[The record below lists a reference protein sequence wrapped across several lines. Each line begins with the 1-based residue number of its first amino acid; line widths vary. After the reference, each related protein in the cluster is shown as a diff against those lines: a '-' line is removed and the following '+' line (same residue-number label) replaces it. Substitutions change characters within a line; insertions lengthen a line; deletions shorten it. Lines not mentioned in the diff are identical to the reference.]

1 MSEDSNII
9 LSIEN
14 LSKSFSDK
22 GGNLLAVID
31 GLTLSLSQGKIT
43 TILGASGCGKTTLL
57 KMLAGLELPDGGS
70 VHSNITRPGR
80 AIGYL
85 QQSERLLPWRTV
97 LENVALGLELI
108 GEDKKQAQIKSRAL
122 LDEVGMLDF
131 SSVYPSQLSGGMTQR
146 VLLAR
151 TLITEPSLLLLDEP
165 LGQLDL
171 VARKELA
178 RTIRNY
184 VHEHA
189 AAALLV
195 THSVEEAVFI
205 SDVVFTLSRRPS
217 KIVERFNL
225 VSGADAKA
233 DGSLDRQSSFDFIL
247 QALLRALGAS
257 GGSAGV
263 L

>member
-1 MSEDSNII
+1 MNQQSGTI

-14 LSKSFSDK
+14 LSKSFSDED
-22 GGNLLAVID
+22 GNSLPVLD
-31 GLTLSLSQGKIT
+31 GLTLSLSRGKIT
-43 TILGASGCGKTTLL
+43 TVLGASGCGKTTLL
-57 KMLAGLELPDGGS
+57 KLLAGLKSPDGGS
-70 VHSNITRPGR
+70 INSKLTRPGR
-80 AIGYL
+80 DIGYL
-85 QQSERLLPWRTV
+85 QQSERLLPWRSV
-97 LENVALGLELI
+97 LENVALGLELT
-108 GEDKKQAQIKSRAL
+108 GEDKAKALIKSRAL
-122 LDEVGMLDF
+122 LEEVGMLDF

-151 TLITEPSLLLLDEP
+151 TLITEPLLLLLDEP
-165 LGQLDL
+165 LGQLDI

-178 RTIRNY
+178 STIRDY

-225 VSGADAKA
+225 GSEEDAKTT
-233 DGSLDRQSSFDFIL
+233 GTLDRQASFEFIL
-247 QALLRALGAS
+247 QALLRALSAN
-257 GGSAGV
+257 GG
-263 L
+263 LI

>member
-1 MSEDSNII
+1 VNQQNGTI

-14 LSKSFSDK
+14 LSKSFSNED
-22 GGNLLAVID
+22 GNSLAVLD
-31 GLTLSLSQGKIT
+31 GLTLSLSRGKIT

-57 KMLAGLELPDGGS
+57 KLLAGLESPDGGS
-70 VHSNITRPGR
+70 IHSELTRPGR
-80 AIGYL
+80 DIGYL
-85 QQSERLLPWRTV
+85 QQSERLLPWRSV

-108 GEDKKQAQIKSRAL
+108 GEDKEQALIKSRAL
-122 LDEVGMLDF
+122 LEKVGMLDF

-178 RTIRNY
+178 STIRNY

-225 VSGADAKA
+225 GSDEDAKTT
-233 DGSLDRQSSFDFIL
+233 GSLDRQSSFEFIL
-247 QALLRALGAS
+247 QALLKALGAN
-257 GGSAGV
+257 GG
-263 L
+263 LI